1 MNLALLA
8 VFTLF
13 MSVSVGAACT
23 AYAPLIVLE
32 AVVLTAAIVGALTA
46 YRRPPPPPLTRPPSG
61 SPCPS
66 TRMQGTSQQDLWPI
80 LPRRILPQNQLVINF
95 CNNFTFDTIHTIVSK

>member
-8 VFTLF
+8 VFTLC

-46 YRRPPPPPLTRPPSG
+46 YR
-61 SPCPS
+61 
-66 TRMQGTSQQDLWPI
+66 
-80 LPRRILPQNQLVINF
+80 
-95 CNNFTFDTIHTIVSK
+95 